1 VGSAQID
8 VRDRKFQQLNVVF
21 SFSSIIFEMMN
32 SNMFFSQ
39 LPDPSNPPQSGGPLK
54 GPAEF
59 MLFGVAGTL
68 LGAGLAAR
76 FYGQPMMGAAV
87 FSAVGGTIAGGM
99 VPIPFGG
106 FIGAALA
113 VHYFAGLPYTDGVV
127 ISLGSAV
134 GMIAG
139 VTVAAEV
146 YTKKM
151 L

>member
-1 VGSAQID
+1 
-8 VRDRKFQQLNVVF
+8 
-21 SFSSIIFEMMN
+21 MN
-32 SNMFFSQ
+32 FTSPIPPN
-39 LPDPSNPPQSGGPLK
+39 PSNPPQSGPSSGGPFK

-59 MLFGVAGTL
+59 MLFGIGGTIV
-68 LGAGLAAR
+68 GAGLAAR
-76 FYGQPMMGAAV
+76 FYGQPMLGTAV

-99 VPIPFGG
+99 IPIPFGG

-113 VHYFAGLPYTDGVV
+113 VNFFAGLPYMDGVV

-139 VTVAAEV
+139 VTIAAEV
-146 YTKKM
+146 YTKNM